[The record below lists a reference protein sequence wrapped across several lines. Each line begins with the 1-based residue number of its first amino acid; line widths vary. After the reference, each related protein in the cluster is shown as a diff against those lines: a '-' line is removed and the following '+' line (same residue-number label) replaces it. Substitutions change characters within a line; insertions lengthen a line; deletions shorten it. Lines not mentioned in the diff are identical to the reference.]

1 MSVPYCCEGSPP
13 YECHQIADGPACCQ
27 WLRGGGSPQEA
38 NQVDTGL
45 KVTLESATNVFNGA
59 TDEGDDAVLVS
70 RLLPTER
77 GTVEAGQRLTVIRW
91 TLSSEG
97 NGGMTRTILPPK
109 QQLETVGDVGGGGK
123 ATRRGPT
130 WR

>member
-1 MSVPYCCEGSPP
+1 MDNNGEHCPNLQECQYHIVARGAP

-70 RLLPTER
+70 RLLPTES
-77 GTVEAGQRLTVIRW
+77 GAFEAGQRLTVIR
-91 TLSSEG
+91 
-97 NGGMTRTILPPK
+97 
-109 QQLETVGDVGGGGK
+109 
-123 ATRRGPT
+123 
-130 WR
+130 